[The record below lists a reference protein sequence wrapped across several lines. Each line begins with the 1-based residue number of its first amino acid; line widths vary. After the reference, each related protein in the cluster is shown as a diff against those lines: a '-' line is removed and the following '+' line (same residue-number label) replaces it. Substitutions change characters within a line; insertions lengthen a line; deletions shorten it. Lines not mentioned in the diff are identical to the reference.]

1 MWSITQ
7 RQRLSQTQKP
17 RNQKGIVNPTKIRK
31 KERKKK
37 ERKKERGGEIRR
49 GGREMPKRV
58 ILRFQSN
65 TKLQNLQYM

>member
-37 ERKKERGGEIRR
+37 ERKKEAERFAEGAERCQRG
-49 GGREMPKRV
+49 
-58 ILRFQSN
+58 
-65 TKLQNLQYM
+65 